1 MTTRNLVP
9 RATNEGKIGIATKKW
24 AEVNATN
31 ATFSTLKI
39 TSLKLDA
46 VADLDLFT
54 NGPGIEDIVT
64 NDDSQFVIAL
74 DDTFLTGLGFNADG
88 SKPNFDANGTVLA
101 GDSIVSAINK
111 LDAAVSNVADPANL
125 DISNF
130 SADSIT
136 TSAEVFADNDTTL
149 MTSAAIDDR
158 ILSYGY
164 TTNVGDITSI
174 SAGTGL
180 ELEVGDGQSGDVTVG
195 IANTTVTP
203 GSYGDATNIATFTV
217 DQQGRLTAAGTA
229 AISTSFTLAA
239 DAGAN
244 DTFNNGGTLTF
255 AGDTGITTTVSDDT
269 ITIDL
274 DDTAVA
280 PGAYGSATQIPT
292 FTVDQQ
298 GRLTAAGTAAIST
311 TLNILSDDGG
321 EANPV
326 ALAND
331 TLSLLGGTGITS
343 TNVGDAVTFN
353 LDDTAVAA
361 AQYGDANSVAQFTV
375 DAQGRLTQAASVDI
389 SITSSQVNDA
399 TADNTADKIVLRDA
413 NGDFSAGTIT
423 ASLSGNAT
431 SADTADQWDQART
444 VTFAGGDVTGSFAID
459 GSANV
464 ADVALTISENSV
476 TLGTDTA
483 GDYVESLVAGAGV
496 ALANNAGESATP
508 TISVDGVLEDLDT
521 LGPATADGEFI
532 VATGA
537 GTFAYESGDTART
550 SLGVGTADS
559 PEFSGLTLDNQGSL
573 ILKESN
579 VNGDHSISI
588 KSPASLTASYN
599 LVLPGNDGNL
609 DEVLV
614 TDGDGN
620 LSWTTV
626 EAAAGNAVNAFSI
639 IAITGQDNLEADVA
653 QDTLNIEN
661 GSGISVTTNNSNG
674 TDTLTISV
682 ANIDNDDI
690 AAAAG
695 IVDTK
700 LATIATADKVSLSAI
715 NIDGA
720 TDIGAALIDED
731 LIIVDDGA
739 GGTNR
744 KSELSRLATYIR
756 TKDSDITTL
765 SGLTTIG
772 ALGNTITASG
782 SLDVDQNLTVTGSL
796 TVNGDQFIVDGTTVQ
811 LDDNLIE
818 LGLVNNLAPT
828 VATTKD
834 LGLLLHR
841 HDGVEASKLGFYW
854 DESSDKFKLES
865 GITETDGVID
875 AGGTKA
881 TLIANIEGSVTGNSD
896 TASALETARTIQISG
911 DITGSADFN
920 GSADINIATTIEA
933 GSVDNSMLSNDGFS
947 LKLDGAVQED
957 INLGDSIDFVS
968 GQDIDITYSAENNAL
983 TVALEPVI
991 DSDTTG
997 NAATASS
1004 WSNARTITFAGGDVT
1019 GSFNVDGSA
1028 DVGDVSLTVGAG
1040 TIETTMIAN
1049 DAIDADKL
1057 ADNAVVNASID
1068 AAAAIDLNKLDWTS
1082 EGAVLADFAQNDKLF
1097 IYDTDTTSIKSITL
1111 SNLEDAIFGNVSGDV
1126 TIAAGGELT
1135 ISDNAVTNDMLFGS
1149 IQNAKLANDSVSFG
1163 GVEVELGASSDQP
1176 AFDLTNATN
1185 YPTTELTGTIS
1196 NAQLAGSISDDKLDQ
1211 ITTADKISL
1220 SAIDLDTATSLDNP
1234 LVASDLIFVDDG
1246 ANGTNRSA
1254 TLTQLVTFLQDNTS
1268 LTSLSSLAT
1277 VGTITSGVWQG
1288 DQIAD
1293 AYIANDLTISGG
1305 SVDDTIIG
1313 AGTAAA
1319 GTFTTLTANTSLTIN
1334 ATTTVT
1340 QILDEDTLVSDS
1352 ATALATQQSI
1362 KAYVD
1367 NSLSGHCLFVEADN
1381 IDVGGVDSNLI
1392 SLNLA
1397 GEERLQFI
1405 GGTGIDTSAAEVA
1418 DVEGE
1423 NPTND
1428 TVTISIDNTIVATLN
1443 DEQTLTNKTLTSP
1456 VASGLLL
1463 SDSSIVFEGSS
1474 DDEHELTLTVENPTI
1489 DVTVTIPAAT
1499 DTLVGKAT
1507 TDTLTN
1513 KSIDADDGT
1522 NSITNLQTS
1531 NLKAGVLDT
1540 DLTTVSENDDTLASA
1555 KAIKAYVDGNL
1566 GRFGGIFLTDSVGGG
1581 EYDVVFD
1588 SSPLVRSHFGP
1599 FAFDLGQL
1607 HTTGGSDILFY
1618 GATAVGASDRHFL
1631 VIGTGDNKGDCLFTG
1646 ADENTP

>member
-31 ATFSTLKI
+31 ATFSTIKVS
-39 TSLKLDA
+39 SLKLDA

-88 SKPNFDANGTVLA
+88 SKPNFEENGTVLA
-101 GDSIVSAINK
+101 GDSIIAAINK
-111 LDAAVSNVADPANL
+111 LDTAVSNVADPANL
-125 DISNF
+125 DIDNF

-136 TSAEVFADNDTTL
+136 TSAEVFVDNDTTL

-174 SAGTGL
+174 AAGTGL
-180 ELEVGDGQSGDVTVG
+180 ELEAGNGQSGDVTVG
-195 IANTTVTP
+195 IANTTVAP

-239 DAGAN
+239 DAGTD

-255 AGDTGITTTVSDDT
+255 SGDTGITTTVSNDT

-274 DDTAVA
+274 DNTTVA
-280 PGAYGSATQIPT
+280 AGDYGSATEIPT
-292 FTVDQQ
+292 FTVDAQ
-298 GRLTAAGTAAIST
+298 GRLTAAGTVGVT
-311 TLNILSDDGG
+311 TVLTVDSDGAGTQD
-321 EANPV
+321 V
-326 ALAND
+326 
-331 TLSLLGGTGITS
+331 SLTDDDLQILGGTGLTS
-343 TNVGDAVTFN
+343 SIAKANNEVTVTLN

-361 AQYGDANSVAQFTV
+361 AQYGDTDSVAQFTV
-375 DAQGRLTQAASVDI
+375 DAQGRLTQAAAVDI
-389 SITSSQVNDA
+389 SITSSQINDA
-399 TADNTADKIVLRDA
+399 TPDNTADRIVLRDES
-413 NGDFSAGTIT
+413 GDFAAGTIT

-431 SADTADQWDQART
+431 SADTADKWDNERT
-444 VTFAGGDVTGSFAID
+444 VEFAGGDVTGSFVID

-464 ADVALTISENSV
+464 ENVVLTIAADSV
-476 TLGTDTA
+476 ELGVDTT
-483 GDYVESLVAGAGV
+483 GDYVESLVEGAGIT
-496 ALANNAGESATP
+496 LSNNSGEGATP
-508 TISVDGVLEDLDT
+508 TIAVDGVLEDLDS

-537 GTFAYESGDTART
+537 GIFAYESGDTART

-573 ILKESN
+573 ILKELN
-579 VNGDHSISI
+579 ANGDHSISI

-639 IAITGQDNLEADVA
+639 IAVAGQDNLEADVA

-674 TDTLTISV
+674 TDTLTIAV
-682 ANIDNDDI
+682 ANIDNEDI

-700 LATIATADKVSLSAI
+700 LATISTVDKVSLSAI
-715 NIDGA
+715 NINGA
-720 TDIGAALIDED
+720 TDIGAALVDED

-756 TKDSDITTL
+756 TKDSDITVL

-772 ALGNTITASG
+772 TLGNTITASG

-818 LGLVNNLAPT
+818 LGLVDNLAPT

-841 HDGVEASKLGFYW
+841 HDGAAASKLGFYW

-875 AGGTKA
+875 DGGTTA

-920 GSADINIATTIEA
+920 GSADINIVATIEA
-933 GSVDNSMLSNDGFS
+933 GSVENSMLSNDGFS

-968 GQDIDITYSAENNAL
+968 GQDIDITYNAENNAL

-1004 WSNARTITFAGGDVT
+1004 WSDARTITFAGGDVT

-1028 DVGDVSLTVGAG
+1028 DVGDILLTVGAG
-1040 TIETTMIAN
+1040 TIETSMIAN

-1082 EGAVLADFAQNDKLF
+1082 EGAVLADFAQDDKLF
-1097 IYDTDTTSIKSITL
+1097 IYDTDATAIKSMTL
-1111 SNLEDAIFGNVSGDV
+1111 SNLEDAIFGNVTGDV

-1135 ISDNAVTNDMLFGS
+1135 ISDNSVTNDMLFGS
-1149 IQNAKLANDSVSFG
+1149 IQNSKLVNDSVSFG
-1163 GVEVELGASSDQP
+1163 GIEVELGASSAQP

-1185 YPTTELTGTIS
+1185 YPAASLDGTIT
-1196 NAQLAGSISDDKLDQ
+1196 NAQLAGSISNDKLEQ
-1211 ITTADKISL
+1211 ITAENKVAL
-1220 SAIDLDTATSLDNP
+1220 SAIDLNSADVLDNP
-1234 LVASDLIFVDDG
+1234 LVADDLIFVDDG
-1246 ANGTNRSA
+1246 ASGTNRSA
-1254 TLTQLVTFLQDNTS
+1254 TLTQLVTFLQNNTS
-1268 LTSLSSLAT
+1268 LTSLNSLESI
-1277 VGTITSGVWQG
+1277 GTITSGTWQG
-1288 DQIAD
+1288 SVIAD
-1293 AYIANDLTISGG
+1293 NYLADNLTINGG
-1305 SVDDTIIG
+1305 TVNNSIIG
-1313 AGTAAA
+1313 AASAAA
-1319 GTFTTLTANTSLTIN
+1319 GTFTTLIANTSFVINGSTAITSIDTNISDVSANDDTLASAKAIKTYVDAQITAQDLDVSDGTNNIDIDLDSETLTI
-1334 ATTTVT
+1334 AGGSGITSLAADTTVT
-1340 QILDEDTLVSDS
+1340 L
-1352 ATALATQQSI
+1352 
-1362 KAYVD
+1362 
-1367 NSLSGHCLFVEADN
+1367 
-1381 IDVGGVDSNLI
+1381 
-1392 SLNLA
+1392 
-1397 GEERLQFI
+1397 
-1405 GGTGIDTSAAEVA
+1405 
-1418 DVEGE
+1418 
-1423 NPTND
+1423 
-1428 TVTISIDNTIVATLN
+1428 SIDNTVATLSG
-1443 DEQTLTNKTLTSP
+1443 EQILTNKTLTSP
-1456 VASGLLL
+1456 IVSGLSL
-1463 SDSSIVFEGSS
+1463 SDSSIVFEGSA
-1474 DDEHELTLTVENPTI
+1474 DDEHELTLTVENPTV
-1489 DVTVTIPAAT
+1489 DVTVTIPATT

-1513 KSIDADDGT
+1513 KTIDADDGT

-1540 DLTTVSENDDTLASA
+1540 DLTTVSANDDTLASA

-1566 GRFGGIFLTDSVGGG
+1566 GRFGGIFLTDDVGGG
-1581 EYDVVFD
+1581 DYDVVFD

-1607 HTTGGSDILFY
+1607 HTSGGSDIIFY

-1631 VIGTGDNKGDCLFTG
+1631 VIGTGENKGDCLFTG
-1646 ADENTP
+1646 ADANTP